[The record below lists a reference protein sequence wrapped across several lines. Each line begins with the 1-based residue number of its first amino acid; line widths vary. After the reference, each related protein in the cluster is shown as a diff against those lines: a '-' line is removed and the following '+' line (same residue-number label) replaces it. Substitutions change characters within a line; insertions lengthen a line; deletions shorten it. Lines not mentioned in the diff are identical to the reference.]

1 MKFSAIIALTM
12 ALLTEAMADE
22 DCKGFVSDDT
32 CYFAIPCNCN
42 LASAKQTC
50 EKEGA
55 ELAVIKTETVYNLAK
70 NYVKDSWSYGNTPY
84 AVFWVDQSYDYMQ
97 SQVKVPDGYL
107 SKGAFEN
114 MWYHRQP
121 SMCQM
126 SKDLV
131 LVFRPDDVLI
141 KNPNMEKYQ
150 GFYTIGASS
159 TWNAMC
165 MTDVA
170 DE

>member
-1 MKFSAIIALTM
+1 MFLYIRISQTRCVKLVYFIAL
-12 ALLTEAMADE
+12 
-22 DCKGFVSDDT
+22 
-32 CYFAIPCNCN
+32 
-42 LASAKQTC
+42 Q
-50 EKEGA
+50 
-55 ELAVIKTETVYNLAK
+55 
-70 NYVKDSWSYGNTPY
+70 
-84 AVFWVDQSYDYMQ
+84 Q

-165 MTDVA
+165 MTAVA
-170 DE
+170 DDE